1 MKRGAYKV
9 SHIRILDD
17 EPKVDYDELLRL
29 QHKYKVQ
36 ELGYRMDILREQ
48 MIRLEKEYERLCEES
63 L

>member
-36 ELGYRMDILREQ
+36 ELGYRMDILRDQ
-48 MIRLEKEYERLCEES
+48 MIRLEKEYERLCEEP

>member
-17 EPKVDYDELLRL
+17 EPKVDYDELRRL

-36 ELGYRMDILREQ
+36 ELGYRMDILRDQ